1 MLLGLALAV
10 SAGSVFAQTIKIG
23 FITSYSG
30 LNGNLGPYM
39 ERAVRLYIK
48 EHEKELPPGVKIE
61 LITRDDTGPNP
72 DKAKQ
77 LAQELIVR
85 DKVHMLAGVIFTPNA
100 MAIAPLATE
109 AKVPFVIM
117 NAGTA
122 VITTRSPYIARTS
135 FTLWQSSFPL
145 GTWAA
150 KKYKTA
156 YTLVSDFGPG
166 HDAETAFTQAFKAG
180 GGNVRRQRARAAAE
194 PGLGGVHAARQGRQA
209 RRADGVHPGGQDRDR
224 GDEELLRPRPR
235 QGRHQADRPGRHH
248 HRGRAAEHGRRGAR
262 RHHRVPLVR
271 GAATGPANK
280 AFVAAWKKE
289 YGANETPN
297 FLSVGSWD
305 GMALIFDA
313 IKQQK
318 GKLDPDRTM
327 EIFKAHKN
335 PNSPR
340 GPISI
345 DPETRDIIQ
354 PEYLREVR
362 KVGGQLA
369 NVELETLGTAVKD
382 PWKEL
387 QKSAAAEEVEPHPGR
402 ASSVCRKRR
411 LPRRRLRHDP
421 VRHFRRPVGDDG
433 PDGLRQPRP
442 RRVRHG
448 RRLHPLHGD
457 GAPRHA
463 VPARAAD
470 RRVLGCRW
478 QVVVLERL
486 LYSRLYAAGEL
497 AQVLFSIGL
506 IFASMAVARLLYGD
520 RAVPVFLPEYLRGQ
534 LHLLGRDFPTYRVFL
549 IVF

>member
-1 MLLGLALAV
+1 MRSVKFLLAV
-10 SAGSVFAQTIKIG
+10 AFAATASGVAFSASAQTVKIG

-48 EHEKELPPGVKIE
+48 QHEKELPPGVKIE

-85 DKVHMLAGVIFTPNA
+85 DKVNLLAGVIFTPNA
-100 MAIAPLATE
+100 LAIAPLATE

-122 VITTRSPYIARTS
+122 VITTRSPYIVRTS

-166 HDAETAFTQAFKAG
+166 HDAETAFAQAFKAG
-180 GGNVRRQRARAAAE
+180 GGNVVAS
-194 PGLGGVHAARQGRQA
+194 V
-209 RRADGVHPGGQDRDR
+209 
-224 GDEELLRPRPR
+224 
-235 QGRHQADRPGRHH
+235 
-248 HRGRAAEHGRRGAR
+248 
-262 RHHRVPLVR
+262 RVPLQNPDWTAYMQRVKDAKPDALMVFIPAGKTATAVMKNFSDLGLA
-271 GAATGPANK
+271 GAGIKLIGPGDITTEEELPNMGDVALGVTTVFHWSAAGNRPANK
-280 AFVAAWKKE
+280 AFVEAWKKE

-305 GMALIFDA
+305 GTALIFEA

-327 EIFKAHKN
+327 EIFKGWKN

-387 QKSAAAEEVEPHPGR
+387 QK
-402 ASSVCRKRR
+402 KK
-411 LPRRRLRHDP
+411 
-421 VRHFRRPVGDDG
+421 
-433 PDGLRQPRP
+433 
-442 RRVRHG
+442 
-448 RRLHPLHGD
+448 
-457 GAPRHA
+457 
-463 VPARAAD
+463 
-470 RRVLGCRW
+470 
-478 QVVVLERL
+478 
-486 LYSRLYAAGEL
+486 
-497 AQVLFSIGL
+497 
-506 IFASMAVARLLYGD
+506 
-520 RAVPVFLPEYLRGQ
+520 
-534 LHLLGRDFPTYRVFL
+534 
-549 IVF
+549 